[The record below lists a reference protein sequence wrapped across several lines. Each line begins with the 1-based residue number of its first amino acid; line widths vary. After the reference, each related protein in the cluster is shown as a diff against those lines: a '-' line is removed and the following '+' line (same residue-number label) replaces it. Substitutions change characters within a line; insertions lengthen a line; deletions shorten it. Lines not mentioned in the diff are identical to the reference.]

1 VSDHTVTSITLA
13 PGSRQG
19 QVEIPWSKS
28 HLHRL
33 LIAGFLADGCDH
45 YAGLSVSDDV
55 QATRHCLQALQGNSA
70 VPELPCGESGSTLR
84 FLLPVVL
91 ALKEQAVFTAQG
103 RLPQRPLKPFLD
115 LLRQHGLQET
125 NGAFPLHLRGR
136 LQPGDFSLPG
146 NISSQIVS
154 GLLFALPLLDGDST
168 IQLTTP
174 LESRGYVDMTLAV
187 LRNFGLDIRKRNDGF
202 LIPGH
207 QQYRRRAGIA
217 PERDWSAAAFWL
229 AMNSL
234 GSQIAVPGLDDNSCQ
249 PDKAVTR
256 LLCQLGGA
264 IDVSQCPDIF
274 PVLAVTAGAT
284 EAVTVF
290 RGTRRLRFKESDR
303 LAATADIL
311 QRYGVRA
318 EIADDNFTVH
328 GLGPHFRG
336 NINIDPFGDH
346 RIAMAAA
353 VGATVADGPVTIIH
367 PDCASKSY
375 PRFFRQFLDLAM
387 RT

>member
-1 VSDHTVTSITLA
+1 MSDHTVTSITLA
-13 PGSRQG
+13 PGLRQG
-19 QVEIPWSKS
+19 QVEVPLSKS

-33 LIAGFLADGCDH
+33 LIAGFLAGSCDH

-55 QATRHCLQALQGNSA
+55 QATRRCVQALQGNSA

-125 NGAFPLHLRGR
+125 NGDFPLSLRGS
-136 LQPGDFSLPG
+136 LQPGLYSLPG

-187 LRNFGLDIRKRNDGF
+187 LRNFGLDIRERNDGF

-207 QQYRRRAGIA
+207 QQYRHRDGIA

-249 PDKAVTR
+249 PDKAVMR

-274 PVLAVTAGAT
+274 PVLAVAAGAT
-284 EAVTVF
+284 EVVTVF

-311 QRYGVRA
+311 QRYGVRV

-336 NINIDPFGDH
+336 NIDIDPFGDH

-367 PDCASKSY
+367 PACVSKSY
-375 PRFFRQFLDLAM
+375 PGFFRQFLALDSN
-387 RT
+387 